1 MYGGGYIFSGD
12 IARALHLTNK
22 VGGVCSRRRRVR
34 GVAGCTVASCKWW
47 PAGLAGQSVGSL
59 DLSAPSI

>member
-22 VGGVCSRRRRVR
+22 VGGLQQGSSRVWGGGWLHGGQLRV
-34 GVAGCTVASCKWW
+34 
-47 PAGLAGQSVGSL
+47 LAPLGGREQF
-59 DLSAPSI
+59 